1 MKAVTLK
8 LSMPRELLRRADAAA
23 VREARSRRELI
34 REAVRDYLE
43 RRSRWDAIFAI
54 GERAV
59 THNRLTS
66 SDVNRAVR
74 ETRCA

>member
-54 GERAV
+54 GERAA
-59 THNRLTS
+59 TRSRLTS
-66 SDVNRAVR
+66 TGVDRAVR
-74 ETRCA
+74 EARRA